1 MEPMSAAQ
9 LQALVDQAV
18 HQAVHQAVQKAIA
31 PLQRRIAEQ
40 DRIIAEQAR
49 TIADQ
54 ARAIEKLSRQLNYM
68 HAMFVTRDILEN
80 RSSNL
85 SAAQYTRLKRKV
97 DDFSTAIHSR
107 NNQRRQRVK
116 NQLVATLNAR
126 RGNRNKTDHFGSQLG
141 DVTVAAMLR
150 AAKTSSSGHVAQS
163 RHGKAAREQ
172 SVTSK
177 RR

>member
-1 MEPMSAAQ
+1 MSAAQ

-85 SAAQYTRLKRKV
+85 STAQYTRLKRKV

-107 NNQRRQRVK
+107 DNQRRQRVK

-141 DVTVAAMLR
+141 DVTVAAMLQ

-172 SVTSK
+172 TVTSK